1 MVWVTYEIFRKY
13 IVTKR
18 KKESGMEP
26 VTVTIVG
33 TEVYYGASDNPREV
47 HYGLN
52 LSVSD
57 VMYYGVDYNPREV
70 HYGLNLSVSDVM
82 NYGVD
87 NPEVFA
93 TLEEFDIPDIDVTD
107 VPPNVVYPEMILK
120 FHFYVM
126 SSIM

>member
-1 MVWVTYEIFRKY
+1 MILDDIPNYNYCIFLYCIRDAVY
-13 IVTKR
+13 YGV
-18 KKESGMEP
+18 S
-26 VTVTIVG
+26 VLVSDA
-33 TEVYYGASDNPREV
+33 VYYGA
-47 HYGLN
+47 
-52 LSVSD
+52 SD

-70 HYGLNLSVSDVM
+70 LYGLNPSVSDVM

>member
-1 MVWVTYEIFRKY
+1 MNDIL
-13 IVTKR
+13 IVF
-18 KKESGMEP
+18 SWISFL
-26 VTVTIVG
+26 IVIILFYFT
-33 TEVYYGASDNPREV
+33 TEVYYGA
-47 HYGLN
+47 
-52 LSVSD
+52 SD

-70 HYGLNLSVSDVM
+70 HYGLNPSVSDVM

-93 TLEEFDIPDIDVTD
+93 TLEEFDIPDTDVTD
-107 VPPNVVYPEMILK
+107 VTPNVVYPEMILK

>member
-1 MVWVTYEIFRKY
+1 MDIIPKHNYVFYFT
-13 IVTKR
+13 
-18 KKESGMEP
+18 
-26 VTVTIVG
+26 
-33 TEVYYGASDNPREV
+33 TEVYYGAC
-47 HYGLN
+47 
-52 LSVSD
+52 D

-70 HYGLNLSVSDVM
+70 HYGLNPSVSHVMYYGVDYNPREVHYGLNPSVSDVM

-93 TLEEFDIPDIDVTD
+93 ILEEFDIPDIDVTD

-126 SSIM
+126 

>member
-1 MVWVTYEIFRKY
+1 MTVCAMYSIFVKY
-13 IVTKR
+13 IQKIFE
-18 KKESGMEP
+18 KKAGMEP

-33 TEVYYGASDNPREV
+33 TEVLVSDAMYYGA
-47 HYGLN
+47 
-52 LSVSD
+52 SD

-70 HYGLNLSVSDVM
+70 LYGLNPSVSDVM

>member
-1 MVWVTYEIFRKY
+1 MTFLIII
-13 IVTKR
+13 IVYSYTS
-18 KKESGMEP
+18 EVLVSDAVYYG
-26 VTVTIVG
+26 VSDAVYYGVSD
-33 TEVYYGASDNPREV
+33 EVYYGASDV
-47 HYGLN
+47 IYC
-52 LSVSD
+52 
-57 VMYYGVDYNPREV
+57 GVDYNPREV
-70 HYGLNLSVSDVM
+70 LYGLNPSVSDVM

>member
-1 MVWVTYEIFRKY
+1 MTFLIII
-13 IVTKR
+13 IVFYYTT
-18 KKESGMEP
+18 EVLVSDAVYYG
-26 VTVTIVG
+26 VSD
-33 TEVYYGASDNPREV
+33 EVYYGA
-47 HYGLN
+47 
-52 LSVSD
+52 SD

-70 HYGLNLSVSDVM
+70 LYGLNPSVSDVM

-126 SSIM
+126 SSIR

>member
-1 MVWVTYEIFRKY
+1 MTFLIII
-13 IVTKR
+13 IVFSYT
-18 KKESGMEP
+18 
-26 VTVTIVG
+26 
-33 TEVYYGASDNPREV
+33 TEVLVSDAVYYGVSDAVYYGA
-47 HYGLN
+47 
-52 LSVSD
+52 SD

-70 HYGLNLSVSDVM
+70 LYGLNPSVSDVI
-82 NYGVD
+82 NYSVD

-126 SSIM
+126 SSIMWFCHEILSWILLVAY